1 MLMQIER
8 RAVQLLEKSCTNSL
22 MNKICYKCHGNMIE
36 KKIEITSGWGEY
48 ELAIKGVKAFVC
60 EKCGAISLQAEEV
73 KMLEDISRGFA
84 ERPESERPD
93 YLNVEE
99 TADLLRVSTQT
110 IYNMI
115 KSGRLKGTKFGR
127 EWRFLRKNIESLVHP
142 DLAIAARNTST
153 ESFEKDSKI
162 LEEIRKNRDANE

>member
-1 MLMQIER
+1 MHR
-8 RAVQLLEKSCTNSL
+8 SCTSKL

-36 KKIEITSGWGEY
+36 KDVEMTSGWGEY
-48 ELAIKGVKAFVC
+48 ELSIKGITAFVC
-60 EKCGAISLQAEEV
+60 EKCGAISLRAEEI
-73 KMLEDISRGFA
+73 KMMEDIARGFA
-84 ERPESERPD
+84 SRPENERPD

-115 KSGRLKGTKFGR
+115 RSGRLKGIKFGR
-127 EWRFLRKNIESLVHP
+127 EWRFLRKNIESLIHP

-153 ESFEKDSKI
+153 QNFKEDGLI
-162 LEEIRKNRDANE
+162 LDEIRKKKDKHE

>member
-1 MLMQIER
+1 MD
-8 RAVQLLEKSCTNSL
+8 
-22 MNKICYKCHGNMIE
+22 KICYKCHGNMIE
-36 KKIEITSGWGEY
+36 KEIEITSGWGDY

-60 EKCGAISLQAEEV
+60 EKCGAISLQAEEI
-73 KMLEDISRGFA
+73 KMMEDISRGFA

-115 KSGRLKGTKFGR
+115 KSGRLQGTKFGR
-127 EWRFLRKNIESLVHP
+127 EWRFLRKNIESLIHP

-153 ESFEKDSKI
+153 QSFAEDSKI